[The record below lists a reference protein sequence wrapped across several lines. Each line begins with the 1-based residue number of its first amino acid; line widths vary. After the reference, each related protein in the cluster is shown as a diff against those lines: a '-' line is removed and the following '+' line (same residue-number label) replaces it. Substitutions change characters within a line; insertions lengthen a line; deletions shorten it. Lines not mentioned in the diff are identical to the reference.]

1 MLLTRGGGRSR
12 EGPRGGEGSVND
24 GTKVVVLLKGGL
36 LLFQLHGAHASDSL
50 FSLDALLFTSLKDF
64 LVFYTQFA
72 ALDVEAIECGDDCIC
87 VYGLTEVCESETS
100 ELTGLIEMVI
110 EGIRGWDRQ
119 RCLWRVRMRRGWNR
133 DGGDVR

>member
-1 MLLTRGGGRSR
+1 MVAARERTRRSESR
-12 EGPRGGEGSVND
+12 LANHTEF
-24 GTKVVVLLKGGL
+24 VVLLYL
-36 LLFQLHGAHASDSL
+36 RHDLLFFLQLHGAHPAKRL
-50 FSLDALLFTSLKDF
+50 FAFDAFLFASLKDF